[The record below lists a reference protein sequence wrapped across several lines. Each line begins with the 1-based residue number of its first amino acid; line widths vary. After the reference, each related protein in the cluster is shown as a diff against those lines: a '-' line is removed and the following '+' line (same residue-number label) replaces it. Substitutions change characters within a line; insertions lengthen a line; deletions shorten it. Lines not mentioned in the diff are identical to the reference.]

1 MLSFLIS
8 SRYSYVPLLVRRIVE
23 QHILVK
29 VLRNR
34 QTLFLKLTRHHR
46 TNLRKEIREL
56 TLVIR
61 IELIVNF
68 GNWKFFKK
76 RRWFYCMIT
85 LKNVQKQYDDG
96 FKALKDINITCEDGE
111 ITVLIGPSGCG
122 KTTTLRLL
130 NRLINPTEGSVLID
144 NQDISEINPVKLRRS
159 IGYVIQHIGL
169 FPHMTIAD
177 NIAVVPKLLKWDKE
191 RIEKRVDE
199 LLNLVGLDP
208 DTYRSRYPSELSG
221 GQQQRIGVARALAAE
236 PSIILMDEPFSALD
250 PISREQLQ
258 DELVRLQKEIKKSIV
273 FVTHDMD
280 EALKIADKIILMKDG
295 EVVQQGKPEELLRY
309 PANDFVR
316 NFIGQKR
323 MQSTQEIPA
332 AKEVMIRKPVTTSP
346 NRGLAE
352 AMKLMENR
360 QVDTLVVIDGNDQL
374 KGYVS
379 IYDVLRTYQDES
391 KRVEDIYQPFEHTI
405 GPETLLSEAVTI
417 FNESKTGYIP
427 VVTEDNQLVGLIT
440 RGSIVGYLGDIQL
453 SDGNGVVV

>member
-8 SRYSYVPLLVRRIVE
+8 SRYWYVPLLVRRIVE
-23 QHILVK
+23 QNILVK

-34 QTLFLKLTRHHR
+34 QKLILKLTRHYR

-379 IYDVLRTYQDES
+379 IYDVLRAYQDES

>member
-8 SRYSYVPLLVRRIVE
+8 SRYWYVPLLVRRIVE

-34 QTLFLKLTRHHR
+34 QKLILKLTRHYR

-379 IYDVLRTYQDES
+379 IYDVLRAYQDEN

-405 GPETLLSEAVTI
+405 GPETLLSEAITI
-417 FNESKTGYIP
+417 FNESKTGYLP

-440 RGSIVGYLGDIQL
+440 RGSIVGNLGDIQL

>member
-61 IELIVNF
+61 IELI

-379 IYDVLRTYQDES
+379 IYDVLRAYQDES

>member
-34 QTLFLKLTRHHR
+34 QKLILKLTRHYR

-379 IYDVLRTYQDES
+379 IYDVLRAYQDEN

-417 FNESKTGYIP
+417 FNESKTGYLP

>member
-8 SRYSYVPLLVRRIVE
+8 SRYWYVPLLVRRIVE

-61 IELIVNF
+61 IELI

-379 IYDVLRTYQDES
+379 IYDVLRAYQDES

>member
-1 MLSFLIS
+1 
-8 SRYSYVPLLVRRIVE
+8 
-23 QHILVK
+23 
-29 VLRNR
+29 
-34 QTLFLKLTRHHR
+34 
-46 TNLRKEIREL
+46 
-56 TLVIR
+56 
-61 IELIVNF
+61 
-68 GNWKFFKK
+68 
-76 RRWFYCMIT
+76 MIT

-379 IYDVLRTYQDES
+379 IYDVLRAYQDEN

-405 GPETLLSEAVTI
+405 GPETLLSEAITI
-417 FNESKTGYIP
+417 FNESKTGYLP